1 MARRIALIWT
11 APALDDLDEI
21 ASWIARENR
30 PAAAA
35 LVRKVLDTLERLQD
49 HPSSGRWVPEIRQ
62 KLYREVIVPPCRIIY
77 RREGNDVLIVH
88 VIRSERLLNAS
99 KLF

>member
-1 MARRIALIWT
+1 MAQRVALIWA

-21 ASWIARENR
+21 AAWIARENEK
-30 PAAAA
+30 AAAV
-35 LVRKVLDTLERLQD
+35 LVRRVLDTLDRLRE

-77 RREGNDVLIVH
+77 RPEANDLLIVH
-88 VIRSERLLNAS
+88 VIRSERLLDPG

>member
-1 MARRIALIWT
+1 MARRAALIWA

-30 PAAAA
+30 SAAAT
-35 LVRKVLDTLERLQD
+35 LVRRVLDTLDRLQD
-49 HPSSGRWVPEIRQ
+49 HPQSGRWVPEIRQ
-62 KLYREVIVPPCRIIY
+62 KLYREIIVPPCRIIY
-77 RREGNDVLIVH
+77 RPEGNDVLIVH
-88 VIRSERLLNAS
+88 VIRSERLFDPS

>member
-1 MARRIALIWT
+1 MAERAALIWT

-21 ASWIARENR
+21 ASWIARENGK
-30 PAAAA
+30 AASK
-35 LVRKVLDTLERLQD
+35 LVRRILDALERLHE
-49 HPSSGRWVPEIRQ
+49 HPSSGRWVPELRQ

-77 RREGNDVLIVH
+77 RRERTDILIVH
-88 VIRSERLLNAS
+88 VIRSERLLDSA